1 MCTLSVYAIT
11 AEVFPLAVAAVKSTP
26 YAVEVVGSG
35 IDESGL
41 VGEDTG
47 LEIAVALPFHADAG
61 TCEVGG
67 ADIGHGAIENHDLE
81 VHPRAEL
88 PLEARPEA
96 GVAVEVLAEVVAG
109 LLGMQQ
115 ADVDAATQQSVE
127 DGKEGFHITVLA
139 ATDIEV
145 FQVGGAD
152 PQVVT
157 HGGTSLQHFRIV
169 FFVGN
174 IFNHFRLQRYTLFSV
189 CAIILGSI
197 RCKGMEEKNIIEIK
211 NKRAAYEYFLMD
223 EYTAG
228 IVLMGSEIKSIRE
241 GKANLND
248 AWCTF
253 VGNEL
258 FVRDMHISE
267 YKFGSY
273 WGHQAKRDRKLLL
286 NRRELR
292 KLQTR
297 IKERGY
303 TIVPELLF
311 INPQG
316 RAKLTIALAKGKHHY
331 DKRETLKAKDS
342 RRDMERELA

>member
-1 MCTLSVYAIT
+1 
-11 AEVFPLAVAAVKSTP
+11 
-26 YAVEVVGSG
+26 
-35 IDESGL
+35 
-41 VGEDTG
+41 
-47 LEIAVALPFHADAG
+47 
-61 TCEVGG
+61 
-67 ADIGHGAIENHDLE
+67 
-81 VHPRAEL
+81 
-88 PLEARPEA
+88 
-96 GVAVEVLAEVVAG
+96 
-109 LLGMQQ
+109 
-115 ADVDAATQQSVE
+115 
-127 DGKEGFHITVLA
+127 
-139 ATDIEV
+139 
-145 FQVGGAD
+145 
-152 PQVVT
+152 
-157 HGGTSLQHFRIV
+157 
-169 FFVGN
+169 
-174 IFNHFRLQRYTLFSV
+174 
-189 CAIILGSI
+189 
-197 RCKGMEEKNIIEIK
+197 MEEKNIIEIK

-228 IVLMGSEIKSIRE
+228 LVLMGSEIKSIRE

-292 KLQTR
+292 KLQIK

-311 INPQG
+311 V
-316 RAKLTIALAKGKHHY
+316 KMTIALAKGKHHY
-331 DKRETLKAKDS
+331 DKRETIKAKDS